1 MTLPLPKPIGR
12 FLSYLYA
19 KRADGAARRGDWP
32 RASQLWKVAGKLF
45 GTDLHQAR
53 QANFLRYAA
62 AVGARCSNLEDFRRE
77 IEAYRRF
84 RQESSGSHNPKI
96 AVFTTISGDYDSLK
110 LPLVLD
116 PRFDFFVF
124 ANGPIVDSGVYRART
139 LDYCD
144 KDNTRAS
151 RYPKMHPH
159 VLLRGYDVAVYIDAN
174 IVVLGDIFP
183 IVEGFLASKC
193 AFGAIPHP
201 RRSSLREEANAC
213 IELGKD
219 DRTVIEEQLR
229 LYESLRFEAEDL
241 IECNLLMFDLRN
253 DRLARFLEIW
263 WLQINRYSRRDQLSV
278 NFALRQADVSCLPEI
293 LPTYAVLFPLLKEAE
308 IIGQLIEGL
317 CRIDYPADRLQI
329 SLIVEEDDTCTQSA
343 IARHMLPDHMRVVV
357 VPQGEPRTKPRA
369 LNHALADASGAYV
382 VVYDAEDLPNPG
394 QLREALAVLVS
405 NSETTGC
412 VKARLNVYNAD
423 SNAITRQFALEYSA
437 LFGAVLP
444 TLDRLGLPIP
454 LGGTSNHFP
463 RRVLEQ
469 VGGWDPY
476 NVTEDADLG
485 IRLARLGYDVR
496 VIPSTTLEEAPE
508 SLRVWIRQR
517 TRWLKGWMQTYLVH
531 VRHPRRLWRELGTYR
546 FLGFQMMLGGMI
558 LSALVHPWFLI
569 MLCYA
574 SFSWEGMASNWLM
587 GFGTFNLIAGYGTA
601 MALGAMAVVP
611 QNRRLAWSVLAMPVY
626 WIAISCAAYLAVWQL
641 IWAPFFWEKTPHYGR
656 RSVPIR
662 DATASPIDD

>member
-1 MTLPLPKPIGR
+1 MSGSRDERLCRTAAVCVAEAKRRLPEPSAKSLRIAPIAGWIGLVIAGCVFGLLLDPHAVLPVLNAMLGVP
-12 FLSYLYA
+12 FLSQALLRSAALVHIA
-19 KRADGAARRGDWP
+19 KRRG
-32 RASQLWKVAGKLF
+32 S
-45 GTDLHQAR
+45 
-53 QANFLRYAA
+53 
-62 AVGARCSNLEDFRRE
+62 E
-77 IEAYRRF
+77 
-84 RQESSGSHNPKI
+84 
-96 AVFTTISGDYDSLK
+96 
-110 LPLVLD
+110 
-116 PRFDFFVF
+116 
-124 ANGPIVDSGVYRART
+124 RT
-139 LDYCD
+139 A
-144 KDNTRAS
+144 KG
-151 RYPKMHPH
+151 H
-159 VLLRGYDVAVYIDAN
+159 
-174 IVVLGDIFP
+174 
-183 IVEGFLASKC
+183 
-193 AFGAIPHP
+193 
-201 RRSSLREEANAC
+201 
-213 IELGKD
+213 
-219 DRTVIEEQLR
+219 
-229 LYESLRFEAEDL
+229 
-241 IECNLLMFDLRN
+241 
-253 DRLARFLEIW
+253 
-263 WLQINRYSRRDQLSV
+263 
-278 NFALRQADVSCLPEI
+278 ADVSCLPEI

-412 VKARLNVYNAD
+412 VQARLNVYNAD

-496 VIPSTTLEEAPE
+496 VIPSTTWEEAPE